1 DPAATAPPPEEG
13 ATVPP
18 PTAPAPPAE
27 PTPEQLTA
35 AVLELNSAL
44 ADLRDAQRTGDF
56 TSYGAALD
64 RLQRAIDNF
73 LAAGGSLN

>member
-1 DPAATAPPPEEG
+1 M
-13 ATVPP
+13 PP
-18 PTAPAPPAE
+18 PTAPPAE
-27 PTPEQLTA
+27 PTPEQLTD

>member
-1 DPAATAPPPEEG
+1 M
-13 ATVPP
+13 PP
-18 PTAPAPPAE
+18 PTAPPAE